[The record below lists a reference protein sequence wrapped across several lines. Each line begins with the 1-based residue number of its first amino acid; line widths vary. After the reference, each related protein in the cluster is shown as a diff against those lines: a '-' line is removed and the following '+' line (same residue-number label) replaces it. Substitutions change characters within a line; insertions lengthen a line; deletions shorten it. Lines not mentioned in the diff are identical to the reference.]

1 MAEWELRRAAPAD
14 VAPLAD
20 LERRCFDWP
29 WGRWSFEGELAAGD
43 ADHRLACA
51 AQGCGQSVIIGYI
64 FFRFIADEAHIFRI
78 AVDPAWRR
86 RGIGARLVAECL
98 DAARVRG
105 LSAAWL
111 DVRASNTEA
120 IALYG
125 KLGFQTVATRR
136 GYYSDRHEDALIL
149 KLTLTQGG
157 SMAVKIGIN
166 GFGRIGRL
174 MFRAAEKNPK
184 VQVVA
189 INDLTNAETMAHLL
203 KYDSVHGVM
212 DVPVSAKSDAIEVGG
227 RTVAIRSVR
236 DPEKIDWKALGV
248 DIVAECTGLFTKR
261 EDAAKHLTAGAHKV
275 IISAPATNPDI
286 TIVMGVN
293 SHRYDPKQHHI
304 VSNASCTT
312 NCLAP
317 VAKVLH
323 ENFKIKRGL
332 MTTVHSYTG
341 DQRLLDFPHKDLRR
355 ARSAALSMVP
365 TTTGAAKAV
374 GLVLPEL
381 AGKLNGLAVR
391 VPTPNVSLVDL
402 VVAIDKS
409 GVTVSEVN
417 AALKQASED
426 ALKGILGY
434 SEGPL
439 VSSDFNGCAL
449 SSIVDAPTTYVIDD
463 MVKVLSWYDNETGY
477 STRMVDLAVM
487 IGEQL

>member
-1 MAEWELRRAAPAD
+1 
-14 VAPLAD
+14 
-20 LERRCFDWP
+20 
-29 WGRWSFEGELAAGD
+29 
-43 ADHRLACA
+43 
-51 AQGCGQSVIIGYI
+51 
-64 FFRFIADEAHIFRI
+64 
-78 AVDPAWRR
+78 
-86 RGIGARLVAECL
+86 
-98 DAARVRG
+98 
-105 LSAAWL
+105 
-111 DVRASNTEA
+111 
-120 IALYG
+120 
-125 KLGFQTVATRR
+125 
-136 GYYSDRHEDALIL
+136 
-149 KLTLTQGG
+149 
-157 SMAVKIGIN
+157 MAVKIGIN

-174 MFRAAEKNPK
+174 LFRAAAKNPK
-184 VQVVA
+184 VNVIA

-203 KYDSVHGVM
+203 KYDSVHGAM
-212 DVPVSAKSDAIEVGG
+212 DVSVSAKSDAIDVGG
-227 RTVAIRSVR
+227 QAVAIRSVR

-261 EDAAKHLTAGAHKV
+261 EDAAKHLTAGARKV
-275 IISAPATNPDI
+275 IISAPATNPDL

-293 SHRYDPKQHHI
+293 SQHYDPKQHHI

-402 VVAIDKS
+402 VVSIDKS

-434 SEGPL
+434 SEAPL

-449 SSIVDAPTTYVIDD
+449 SSIVDAPTTYVIDE

-477 STRMVDLAVM
+477 STRMVDLAAM